1 MTIEYSEQLE
11 KFSFDSSISPQ
22 YIPYIVYGPDSLGD
36 SVSEA
41 EVQKIDQFLEKYE
54 FVSFDE
60 NRLES
65 PDFGRCSISGM
76 QGEVVPAVFINKE
89 AVKEEDQR
97 RATQEKI
104 SGMSAENRETFEKV
118 FQAHVNQKE
127 FKEHPKLVE
136 SFRSKLADVFVD
148 ASRRGIQLKASEK
161 EAPAKEI
168 NRER

>member
-11 KFSFDSSISPQ
+11 KFSFDSAISPQ

-76 QGEVVPAVFINKE
+76 QVLSTK
-89 AVKEEDQR
+89 R
-97 RATQEKI
+97 
-104 SGMSAENRETFEKV
+104 
-118 FQAHVNQKE
+118 
-127 FKEHPKLVE
+127 L
-136 SFRSKLADVFVD
+136 SKRKSKD
-148 ASRRGIQLKASEK
+148 AQLKK
-161 EAPAKEI
+161 KFPA
-168 NRER
+168 